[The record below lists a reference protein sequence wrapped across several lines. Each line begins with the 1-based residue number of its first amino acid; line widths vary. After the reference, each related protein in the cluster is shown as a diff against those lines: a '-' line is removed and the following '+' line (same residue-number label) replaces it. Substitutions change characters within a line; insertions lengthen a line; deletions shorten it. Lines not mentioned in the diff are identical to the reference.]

1 MCSPRVKLAQYRSLD
16 PINTGR
22 DVRWN
27 RESAGVEGVK
37 RGSVCCLV
45 SPRVTAIRNNP
56 LLGFILSA
64 PQGVVRKRRTHQG
77 AVSNQETVLKPP
89 FPRTDTFWC
98 SGYGEHYVVH
108 LREKGI
114 AGSILMHK
122 TSVVTCSC
130 SPHRHTPSATMTPTS
145 TSGSSSVFK
154 DEKLNPGIYKIQNIH
169 TDTYL
174 DIEVSTREVCCR
186 PAKDL
191 GEGRGLVRWYLS
203 SVIHV
208 SDG

>member
-1 MCSPRVKLAQYRSLD
+1 
-16 PINTGR
+16 
-22 DVRWN
+22 
-27 RESAGVEGVK
+27 
-37 RGSVCCLV
+37 
-45 SPRVTAIRNNP
+45 
-56 LLGFILSA
+56 
-64 PQGVVRKRRTHQG
+64 
-77 AVSNQETVLKPP
+77 
-89 FPRTDTFWC
+89 
-98 SGYGEHYVVH
+98 
-108 LREKGI
+108 
-114 AGSILMHK
+114 
-122 TSVVTCSC
+122 
-130 SPHRHTPSATMTPTS
+130 MTLTS

-154 DEKLNPGIYKIQNIH
+154 DGKLKPGIYKIQNIH

>member
-1 MCSPRVKLAQYRSLD
+1 LCFPRVKLAQYRSRD
-16 PINTGR
+16 PISTVR

-27 RESAGVEGVK
+27 GESAGEEGVK

-64 PQGVVRKRRTHQG
+64 SLGGGSG
-77 AVSNQETVLKPP
+77 AENSPRYSIKPGNRSQSAMSANRYFLVQRLWRP
-89 FPRTDTFWC
+89 LCCTPAT
-98 SGYGEHYVVH
+98 
-108 LREKGI
+108 KGI
-114 AGSILMHK
+114 AGRILVHN

-130 SPHRHTPSATMTPTS
+130 SPRCHTSSATMTLTS
-145 TSGSSSVFK
+145 TSGSSSVFE
-154 DEKLNPGIYKIQNIH
+154 DGKLKPGIYKIQNIH

-191 GEGRGLVRWYLS
+191 GKGRGLVRWYLS